1 MEEEEFPN
9 KFEGHREVRDCNQRA
24 VGRRDVTEFGWWE
37 ESLVPQGPQGL
48 FHLISRDMAGPW
60 RAET

>member
-1 MEEEEFPN
+1 MEKGEFPN

-24 VGRRDVTEFGWWE
+24 VGRRDVTEFKWQKD
-37 ESLVPQGPQGL
+37 SLVAQEPS
-48 FHLISRDMAGPW
+48 HLIPRDKAGPW